1 MIEYCWNILEPG
13 PPEGVMTNILDMR
26 GISFRAMKNQ
36 EYIDFGKRFVVSNLF
51 GISSSSFIIDLLTNL
66 WLLLS

>member
-36 EYIDFGKRFVVSNLF
+36 EYIDFGKRFVVSYSF
-51 GISSSSFIIDLLTNL
+51 GI
-66 WLLLS
+66 